1 MSDYSQWEEEDEF
14 DGDSSNAMKELRKAY
29 KAIQKQN
36 KELSEQLD
44 SFKSNLRDR
53 SVKDV
58 LASKGLPEKVAALIP
73 KDATSSEEVEAWI
86 GEYGDIFGLSQASS
100 EQAAQQPVSPELQAM
115 TRIAETQSTGQP
127 FSGDATQ
134 LDALIRAAQ
143 TPEEL
148 NRVLFGNTTGP
159 QAV

>member
-14 DGDSSNAMKELRKAY
+14 EGDSNAMKELRKAY
-29 KAIQKQN
+29 KAMQKQN
-36 KELSEQLD
+36 KELSEQLN

-73 KDATSSEEVEAWI
+73 KDATSSEEVEAWL
-86 GEYGDIFGLSQASS
+86 GEYGDIFGLTQASS

-115 TRIAETQSTGQP
+115 TRIAETQSSGQP

-148 NRVLFGNTTGP
+148 NRVLFGSVTGP
-159 QAV
+159 HAV

>member
-14 DGDSSNAMKELRKAY
+14 EGDSNAMKELRKAY
-29 KAIQKQN
+29 KAMQKQN
-36 KELSEQLD
+36 KELAEQLD

>member
-14 DGDSSNAMKELRKAY
+14 EGDSNAMKELRKAY
-29 KAIQKQN
+29 KAMQKQN
-36 KELSEQLD
+36 KELVEQLD
-44 SFKSNLRDR
+44 SFKSNLRER

-58 LASKGLPEKVAALIP
+58 LVSKGLPEKVAALIP
-73 KDATSSEEVEAWI
+73 KDATSSEEVEAWL
-86 GEYGDIFGLSQASS
+86 GEYGDVFGLNLASS
-100 EQAAQQPVSPELQAM
+100 EQAAPQPVSPELQAM
-115 TRIAETQSTGQP
+115 SRIAETQSSGQP

-143 TPEEL
+143 SPEEL
-148 NRVLFGNTTGP
+148 NKVLFGNSSGP

>member
-14 DGDSSNAMKELRKAY
+14 EGDSNAMKELRKAY
-29 KAIQKQN
+29 KAVQKQN
-36 KELSEQLD
+36 KELAEQLN

-73 KDATSSEEVEAWI
+73 KDATSSEEVEAWL
-86 GEYGDIFGLSQASS
+86 GEYGDIFGLTQASS
-100 EQAAQQPVSPELQAM
+100 EQAAHQPVSPELQAM

-148 NRVLFGNTTGP
+148 NRVLFGSVTGP
-159 QAV
+159 HAV

>member
-14 DGDSSNAMKELRKAY
+14 EGDSNAMKELRKAY
-29 KAIQKQN
+29 KAMQKQN
-36 KELSEQLD
+36 KELAEQLD

-73 KDATSSEEVEAWI
+73 KDATSSEEVEAWL
-86 GEYGDIFGLSQASS
+86 GEYGDIFGLTQASS

-115 TRIAETQSTGQP
+115 TRIAETQSSGQP

-148 NRVLFGNTTGP
+148 NRVLFGSVTGP
-159 QAV
+159 HAV

>member
-14 DGDSSNAMKELRKAY
+14 EGDSNAMKELRKAY
-29 KAIQKQN
+29 KAMQKQN
-36 KELSEQLD
+36 KELSEQLN

-73 KDATSSEEVEAWI
+73 KDATSSEEVEAWL
-86 GEYGDIFGLSQASS
+86 GEYGDIFGLTQASS

-115 TRIAETQSTGQP
+115 TRIAETQSSGQP

-148 NRVLFGNTTGP
+148 NRVLFGSTTGP
-159 QAV
+159 HAV

>member
-14 DGDSSNAMKELRKAY
+14 ESDSNAMKELRKAY
-29 KAIQKQN
+29 KAVQKQN
-36 KELSEQLD
+36 KELAEQLD

-73 KDATSSEEVEAWI
+73 RDATSSEEVEAWL
-86 GEYGDIFGLSQASS
+86 GEYGDVFGLMQASS

-115 TRIAETQSTGQP
+115 TRIAETQSSGQP
-127 FSGDATQ
+127 FSGDASQ

-148 NRVLFGNTTGP
+148 NRVLFGNALGP

>member
-14 DGDSSNAMKELRKAY
+14 EGDSNAMKELRKAY
-29 KAIQKQN
+29 KAMQKQN
-36 KELSEQLD
+36 KELAEQLD

-73 KDATSSEEVEAWI
+73 KDATSSEEVEAWL
-86 GEYGDIFGLSQASS
+86 GEYGDIFGLTQASS

-115 TRIAETQSTGQP
+115 TRIAETQSSGQP

-148 NRVLFGNTTGP
+148 NRVLFGSTTGP
-159 QAV
+159 HAV